1 MAGQM
6 DRVILHCDANN
17 FFASVESLAR
27 PELKTVPMAV
37 SNSDD
42 RRHGVILAKNDL
54 AKPFGVKTGESVLE
68 ALKKCPGLTLVKP
81 HRAQYGEYSRKLNA
95 LYQRYTDRVEA
106 ASIDES
112 FLDVTDC
119 QALFGSG
126 EEIANALRKSAREEL
141 GLTIS
146 VGVSFNKVFA
156 KLGSDYRKP
165 DATTVVSRE
174 NWQRLVW
181 PLPVGALLYVG
192 GAARKI
198 LAQFG
203 VKTIGELAACKRD
216 ALETLMGKMGVQLHD
231 YANGL
236 DTDPVRSRYEPEMV
250 KSVGNGTTFP
260 KNLTTAEQ
268 VRGGVAVLADSVAT
282 RLRHS
287 GLYAGGVQVTVRDP
301 QFHDRS
307 RQMQLSAPTHL
318 IRELTAAA
326 MDLTGQLWKPPAPVR
341 ALTVTAIHLV
351 RSEDAYEQVDLFTAG
366 AAPKKEKQEKLE
378 AAMDRLR
385 GKFGTD
391 VISYGAAR
399 PEKEEDPLP

>member
-146 VGVSFNKVFA
+146 VGVSFNKTFA
-156 KLGSDYRKP
+156 KLGSDYKKP
-165 DATTVVSRE
+165 DATTVISRE
-174 NWQRLVW
+174 NWQDIVW
-181 PLPVGALLYVG
+181 PLPVGDLLFVG
-192 GAARKI
+192 RAAGRV
-198 LAQFG
+198 LHQYG
-203 VKTIGELAACKRD
+203 VETIGQLAACSPQM
-216 ALETLMGKMGVQLHD
+216 LETLLGKLGLQLHE

-236 DTDPVRSRYEPEMV
+236 DGSPVRPAGQQEPV

-260 KNLTTAEQ
+260 KNLTRWEEVQ
-268 VRGGVAVLADSVAT
+268 RGLAVLSDSVAM
-282 RLRHS
+282 RLRQQ
-287 GLYAGGVQVTVRDP
+287 GLYCGGVSVSLRNAQFRTV
-301 QFHDRS
+301 S
-307 RQMQLSAPTHL
+307 RQMRLPAPTHL
-318 IRELTAAA
+318 MKDIWQAAMELTRR
-326 MDLTGQLWKPPAPVR
+326 LWKAPEPVR
-341 ALTVTAIHLV
+341 MLTVTALYITDSADSFQQL
-351 RSEDAYEQVDLFTAG
+351 DLLE
-366 AAPKKEKQEKLE
+366 APVVTQQQEKQEKLE
-378 AAMDRLR
+378 RTMDAIR
-385 GKFGTD
+385 GKYGRASISFGLP
-391 VISYGAAR
+391 G
-399 PEKEEDPLP
+399 EERAGWDD